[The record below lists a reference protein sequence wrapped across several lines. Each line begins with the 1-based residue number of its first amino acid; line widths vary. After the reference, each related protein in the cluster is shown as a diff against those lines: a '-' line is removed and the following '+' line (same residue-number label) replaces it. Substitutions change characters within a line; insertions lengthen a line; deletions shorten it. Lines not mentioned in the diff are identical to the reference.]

1 MVNTTATQNIR
12 KPESTDDP
20 KQLAAYF
27 LQTATDMDRR
37 MAAHFYDL
45 DRAVNP
51 PFAVVRLS
59 APITVDAN
67 VMATGAPYFG
77 TVPFDTIDADTN
89 GMADLSVN
97 AYQISLNETGYWWI
111 GGYARLSGFV
121 PGASN
126 SDVIATARVAGSTFQ
141 DARHDDGSV
150 NPGSG
155 LSGMVPVLTLATPVY
170 AALTVEWAGA
180 STTSV
185 TTVFQ
190 AELWALK
197 VRDL

>member
-27 LQTATDMDRR
+27 LQTATDIDRR

-45 DRAVNP
+45 DRALNP

-59 APITVDAN
+59 APISVDAN
-67 VMATGAPYFG
+67 VTADGALYSG
-77 TVPFDTIDADTN
+77 SVPFDTVDADTN
-89 GMADLSVN
+89 GMVDLSIS

-111 GGYARLSGFV
+111 GGYARLSGFA
-121 PGASN
+121 PGSN
-126 SDVIATARVAGSTFQ
+126 SDVIATARIAGSTFQ

-155 LSGMVPVLTLATPVY
+155 LSGMVPVLSLATPAY